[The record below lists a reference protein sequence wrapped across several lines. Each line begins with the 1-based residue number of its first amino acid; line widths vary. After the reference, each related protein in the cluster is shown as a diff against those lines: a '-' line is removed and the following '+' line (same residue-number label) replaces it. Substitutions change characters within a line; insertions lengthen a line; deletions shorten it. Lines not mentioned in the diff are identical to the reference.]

1 MCAIN
6 VFKNPTAA
14 PSTAL
19 RKFEINAMREANIIC
34 AEMKHYIGTG
44 FRPCEPYIAHMFH
57 EILTEWRDPNPD
69 DITDY
74 GGNFPVPIKMKKF
87 DNIFKTIEYI
97 IFPEVFTEYIMKMNK
112 VTYKGDSRL
121 LYGNRLS
128 SKKGSDNFIEWSL
141 FH

>member
-1 MCAIN
+1 
-6 VFKNPTAA
+6 
-14 PSTAL
+14 
-19 RKFEINAMREANIIC
+19 MREANIIC

-121 LYGNRLS
+121 LSTDYLLKRAQIILS
-128 SKKGSDNFIEWSL
+128 SGLCSTETSCL
-141 FH
+141 